1 MLSCDI
7 VFVVEYSIIQLVIDI
22 HQSLN
27 SSSVHSDLSA
37 ASIYSYVAYRARRHK
52 HIWTLVCAQLHP
64 ELYPGKCILGHLNSR
79 SLHKK
84 GIFMVF

>member
-37 ASIYSYVAYRARRHK
+37 ASIHSYVAYRARRHK
-52 HIWTLVCAQLHP
+52 HIWALVCA
-64 ELYPGKCILGHLNSR
+64 
-79 SLHKK
+79 
-84 GIFMVF
+84 